1 MGPSRPVTARTI
13 SIAGFQV
20 LLPTPG
26 AQRQAEPGASLS
38 VTYDQLGWLI
48 VGNQEIS
55 RRTGA
60 SKALIHSWTSKP
72 HRGFPTPIV
81 TLAAGPLYWWPEVSQ
96 WLTSQVSTAS
106 GDGRRHVLA
115 QPAGPLEGPAR
126 PSDLPVLGVVEIA
139 AHARVQNSTV
149 CNWRQRYSA
158 RDPRFPASVLEL
170 AMGPI
175 FWWPDIEQW
184 LVATGKPGTLAGA
197 Q

>member
-1 MGPSRPVTARTI
+1 MSQLHLMTARTV
-13 SIAGFQV
+13 SIAGFRV
-20 LLPTPG
+20 PLPAIGT
-26 AQRQAEPGASLS
+26 QHEPGPSQP
-38 VTYDQLGWLI
+38 VTQDRLGWLI

-60 SKALIHSWTSKP
+60 SKALIHSWTSRP

-81 TLAAGPLYWWPEVSQ
+81 TLAAGPLYWWPEVNQ
-96 WLTSQVSTAS
+96 WLTAQADTAT
-106 GDGRRHVLA
+106 GDGRRHALA

-126 PSDLPVLGVVEIA
+126 PAYLPMVGVAEIA
-139 AHARVQNSTV
+139 AHTAVQNSTV
-149 CNWRQRYSA
+149 CNWRQRYRA

-184 LVATGKPGTLAGA
+184 LVASGKPGTLAGA
-197 Q
+197 E